1 MFVKEH
7 IALLIISKGP
17 LMPNYIEKAEVMT
30 LPVVVL
36 KGIVAFPA
44 ITINVEITDSETI
57 QTVKRASE
65 AGSHILFVTS
75 REIKDPPYS
84 ENELYS
90 IGTVAKIKQSL
101 MTQEGSLRI
110 IAEGL
115 SRASISSFYFAEDG
129 FISASALC
137 KTLLLTDAG
146 IKGDAYIREALDALE
161 GISKHLPSSAEDLIL
176 AAKAIED
183 PGFLAD
189 FIASSIMVKFVD
201 KQIILECF
209 EPLQRIETLIYLLG
223 KEREILDCEM
233 DIHKKVRAR
242 LGHAQRERYL
252 QEQMRTIQDELGM
265 DADDDNFYSK
275 IMAAGLPK
283 EVEEKLLKENDH
295 LAKTP
300 FGAAESVVLRNYLET
315 CLELPWTKSTKD
327 RVDIKAAAA
336 TLDKDHDG
344 LEKVKERIIEFLAV
358 KQLNP
363 ELKGQIICL
372 VGPPGVGKTSIA
384 SSLAKAMNRKYVRV
398 SLGGIHDESDI
409 RGHRKTYVGAMPGR
423 IVNAL
428 VQAKVKNPLILL
440 DEIDKIGHS
449 SAHGDP
455 ASALLEVLDS
465 EQNKTFR
472 DHFVELPFDLSDCM
486 FIATANTLDTVPRP
500 LIDRME
506 IIELK
511 TYTRTEK
518 MMIAKN
524 HLIPKQLKRHGLTKR
539 TCKITD
545 DAIAEVIEYYT
556 REAGVRGLEKQIASI
571 CRKVAKKIVSGESKK
586 AVVDK
591 ESIKELLGQRK
602 LIPERINDT
611 DEIGLV
617 NGLAYTEVGGDM
629 LEIETAVLDGS
640 GKIELTGSLGDVMKE
655 SAHAAVSY
663 IRSRAKELGIASD
676 FYKTKDIHIHVPEG
690 ATPKDGPSAGI
701 TMMTSLVS
709 ALTGIPVRR
718 DVAMTGEITLRG
730 RVLAIGGLKEKTMA
744 AYLAGVKYVIIPFDN
759 VRDLEELDPEARENL
774 IFIPCKNA
782 DEVLKH
788 ALASTHT
795 TASADILNRK
805 EDISVNNTDISNYS
819 DRYAEIRTF

>member
-1 MFVKEH
+1 
-7 IALLIISKGP
+7 
-17 LMPNYIEKAEVMT
+17 MPNYIEKAEVMT
-30 LPVVVL
+30 LPVIVL

-44 ITINVEITDSETI
+44 ITINVEITDDESI
-57 QTVKRASE
+57 KTVKKANES
-65 AGSHILFVTS
+65 GSRILFVTAK
-75 REIKDPPYS
+75 EIKDPPYS
-84 ENELYS
+84 EEDLYNV
-90 IGTVAKIKQSL
+90 GTVVKVKQSL

-110 IAEGL
+110 IAEGV
-115 SRASISSFYFAEDG
+115 SRATISSTHITEEG
-129 FISASALC
+129 FIFANTLC
-137 KTLLLTDAG
+137 KTLLLTDNG
-146 IKGDAYIREALDALE
+146 VKGDAYIREALDALE
-161 GISKHLPSSAEDLIL
+161 GIAKHLPSSAEDLIL

-189 FIASSIMVKFVD
+189 FIASSIMVKYAD
-201 KQIILECF
+201 KQIVLECF
-209 EPLQRIETLIYLLG
+209 EPLERIETLIYLLG
-223 KEREILDCEM
+223 KEREVLDCEM
-233 DIHKKVRAR
+233 EIHKKVRNR
-242 LGHAQRERYL
+242 LSQSQRERYL
-252 QEQMRTIQDELGM
+252 QEQMRAIQDELGM
-265 DADDDNFYSK
+265 DMGDDDFYSR
-275 IMAAGLPK
+275 IIAANLPK
-283 EVEEKLLKENDH
+283 EVEEKLLKENEH

-344 LEKVKERIIEFLAV
+344 LEKVKERILEFLAV

-363 ELKGQIICL
+363 EIKGQIICL

-398 SLGGIHDESDI
+398 SLGGIHDEADI

-423 IVNAL
+423 IVTAL
-428 VQAKVKNPLILL
+428 VQAKVKNPLLLL

-556 REAGVRGLEKQIASI
+556 REAGVRGLEKQIASL
-571 CRKVAKKIVSGESKK
+571 CRKVAKQIVSGECKK
-586 AVVDK
+586 AVIDIENVKDY
-591 ESIKELLGQRK
+591 LGQRK
-602 LIPERINDT
+602 LLPERINDE
-611 DEIGLV
+611 DEVGLV

-629 LEIETAVLDGS
+629 LEIETAVLDGT

-663 IRSRAKELGIASD
+663 IRSRAKELGISSD

-709 ALTGIPVRR
+709 ALTGIKVRR

-744 AYLAGVKYVIIPFDN
+744 AYLAGVKYVIIPADN
-759 VRDLEELDPEARENL
+759 TRDLDEIDPEARENL
-774 IFIPCKNA
+774 IFIPCKSA

-788 ALASTHT
+788 ALVQAKETAT
-795 TASADILNRK
+795 TSFMNRK
-805 EDISVNNTDISNYS
+805 EDNAVNNTDISDHSGNT
-819 DRYAEIRTF
+819 AEIRTF

>member
-1 MFVKEH
+1 
-7 IALLIISKGP
+7 
-17 LMPNYIEKAEVMT
+17 MPNYIEKAEVMT
-30 LPVVVL
+30 LPVIVL
-36 KGIVAFPA
+36 KGTVAFPA
-44 ITINVEITDSETI
+44 ITINVEITDDESI
-57 QTVKRASE
+57 KTVKRANE
-65 AGSHILFVTS
+65 FGSHILFITAKD
-75 REIKDPPYS
+75 IKDPPYS
-84 ENELYS
+84 EDDLYNV
-90 IGTVAKIKQSL
+90 GTVVKIKQSL

-115 SRASISSFYFAEDG
+115 SRASVSSFSISDDG
-129 FISASALC
+129 FISANALC
-137 KTLLLTDAG
+137 KTLLLTDSSV
-146 IKGDAYIREALDALE
+146 KGDAYIREAIESLE
-161 GISKHLPSSAEDLIL
+161 GVAKHLPSSAEDLIL

-189 FIASSIMVKFVD
+189 FIASSIMVKYVD
-201 KQIILECF
+201 KQIVLECF
-209 EPLQRIETLIYLLG
+209 EPLDRIETLIYLLG
-223 KEREILDCEM
+223 KEKEILDCEM
-233 DIHKKVRAR
+233 EIHKKVRAR
-242 LGHAQRERYL
+242 LSGSQRERYL
-252 QEQMRTIQDELGM
+252 QEQMRAIQEELGM
-265 DADDDNFYSK
+265 DAGDDDFYSR
-275 IMAAGLPK
+275 IIAANLPK
-283 EVEEKLLKENDH
+283 EVEEKLLKENEH

-327 RVDIKAAAA
+327 RVDIKAAAT

-344 LEKVKERIIEFLAV
+344 LEKVKERILEFLAV

-472 DHFVELPFDLSDCM
+472 DHFVELPFDLSDCI

-524 HLIPKQLKRHGLTKR
+524 HLIPKQIKRHGLSGR

-571 CRKVAKKIVSGESKK
+571 CRKVAKRIVAGECKK
-586 AVVDK
+586 VVVNMDSVK
-591 ESIKELLGQRK
+591 DLLGQRK
-602 LIPERINDT
+602 IIPEHINDE
-611 DEIGLV
+611 DEVGLV

-629 LEIETAVLDGS
+629 LEIETAVLDGT

-663 IRSRAKELGIASD
+663 IRSRAKELGIPSD
-676 FYKTKDIHIHVPEG
+676 FYKTKDIHVHVPEG

-730 RVLAIGGLKEKTMA
+730 RVLAMGGLKEKTLA
-744 AYLAGVKYVIIPFDN
+744 AYLAGVKYVIIPNDN
-759 VRDLEELDPEARENL
+759 VRDLDELDPEARENL
-774 IFIPCKNA
+774 IFIPCKSA

-788 ALASTHT
+788 ALASARSNTSVDT
-795 TASADILNRK
+795 LNRK
-805 EDISVNNTDISNYS
+805 EDISVNNTDVSNYS
-819 DRYAEIRTF
+819 DRSAEIRTF

>member
-1 MFVKEH
+1 
-7 IALLIISKGP
+7 
-17 LMPNYIEKAEVMT
+17 MPNYIEKAEVMT
-30 LPVVVL
+30 LPVIVL

-44 ITINVEITDSETI
+44 ITINVEITDDESI
-57 QTVKRASE
+57 KTVKSANE
-65 AGSHILFVTS
+65 FGSHILLVTAKD
-75 REIKDPPYS
+75 IKDPPYS
-84 ENELYS
+84 ESDLYKV
-90 IGTVAKIKQSL
+90 GTVAKIKQSL

-110 IAEGL
+110 IAEGI
-115 SRASISSFYFAEDG
+115 SRASITNINVTEDG
-129 FISASALC
+129 FISATAMC
-137 KTLLLTDAG
+137 KTLLLTDPG
-146 IKGDAYIREALDALE
+146 IKGEAYIREALDALE
-161 GISKHLPSSAEDLIL
+161 GISKHLPSSADDLIL
-176 AAKAIED
+176 AAKGIED

-189 FIASSIMVKFVD
+189 FIASSIMAKFVD
-201 KQIILECF
+201 KQIVLECF
-209 EPLQRIETLIYLLG
+209 EPLERIETLIYLLS
-223 KEREILDCEM
+223 KEKDILDCEM

-242 LGHAQRERYL
+242 LSQSQKERYL
-252 QEQMRTIQDELGM
+252 QDQMRAIQEELGM
-265 DADDDNFYSK
+265 DMGDDDFYSR
-275 IMAAGLPK
+275 IISARLPK
-283 EVEEKLLKENDH
+283 EVEEKLLKENEH

-327 RVDIKAAAA
+327 RVDIKTAAA

-363 ELKGQIICL
+363 ELKGQMICL

-398 SLGGIHDESDI
+398 SLGGIHDEADI

-455 ASALLEVLDS
+455 ASALLEVLDG

-524 HLIPKQLKRHGLTKR
+524 HLIPKQLKRHGLSKR

-556 REAGVRGLEKQIASI
+556 REAGVRGLEKQIASL
-571 CRKVAKKIVSGESKK
+571 CRKVAKRIVAGESKK
-586 AVVDK
+586 AVIDGSNVKDF
-591 ESIKELLGQRK
+591 LGQRK
-602 LIPERINDT
+602 LIPERINDE
-611 DEIGLV
+611 DEVGLV

-629 LEIETAVLDGS
+629 LEIETAVLDGT

-663 IRSRAKELGIASD
+663 IRSRAKELGIPSD

-709 ALTGIPVRR
+709 ALTGIKVRR

-744 AYLAGVKYVIIPFDN
+744 AYLAGVKYVIIPNDN
-759 VRDLEELDPEARENL
+759 VRDLDEIDPEARENL

-788 ALASTHT
+788 ALVSAYSAAST
-795 TASADILNRK
+795 DMLNKK
-805 EDISVNNTDISNYS
+805 EEISVNNTDISNYS
-819 DRYAEIRTF
+819 DIHSEIRTF